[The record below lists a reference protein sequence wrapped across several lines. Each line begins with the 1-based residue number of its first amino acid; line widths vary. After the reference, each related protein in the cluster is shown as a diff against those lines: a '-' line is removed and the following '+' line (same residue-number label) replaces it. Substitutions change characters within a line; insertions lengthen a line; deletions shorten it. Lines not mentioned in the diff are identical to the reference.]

1 MFWSQRGAFKSSLYC
16 LPQNNSWS
24 SQLTTY
30 ISWLV
35 KSTNMGYGSKVKV
48 LLLFFQRISGPFPA
62 LSSQSSQLPITPVPF
77 SELCRHLHTRVH
89 SPSPTRHTDI
99 INLFF
104 FLKKRITSWA
114 KHEWCLNLA
123 YGKTWMVPKSSLAP
137 LCSPSL
143 YIYIVYVL

>member
-16 LPQNNSWS
+16 LPQKNSWS

-77 SELCRHLHTRVH
+77 SELCRHLHTCVH
-89 SPSPTRHTDI
+89 SPPPTRHTDI

-104 FLKKRITSWA
+104 FFKETD
-114 KHEWCLNLA
+114 NVM
-123 YGKTWMVPKSSLAP
+123 GKTWMVPKSSLAP